1 MKNESKKRKEE
12 NESKKRK
19 SEGNVDF
26 SYEK

>member
-19 SEGNVDF
+19 SEENVDF